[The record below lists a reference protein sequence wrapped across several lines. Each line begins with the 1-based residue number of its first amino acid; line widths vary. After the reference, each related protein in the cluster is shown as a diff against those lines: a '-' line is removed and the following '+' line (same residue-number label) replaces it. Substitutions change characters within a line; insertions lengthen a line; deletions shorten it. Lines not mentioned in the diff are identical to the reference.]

1 MNRFIYIILIL
12 VVSSCSVTNYYQ
24 VYKTEVEKGTVFK
37 NKITFED
44 ESCIVYYNLWSNGG
58 DVGFSVFNKT
68 ATDLKIDLT
77 KTFFVLNGV
86 ANEYFQNRTFSKSS
100 YVTYAEKPMLTI
112 PSKTLINIS
121 EYFVTNK
128 RLFSCDLIKYP
139 TKKNIKTLNFNKDN
153 SPYVF
158 CNLITYYSLSDT
170 TRLENKFY
178 VSEVTNYPSSEMYIN
193 VDTSFCGN
201 KLDFPQKDLKKY
213 SAEYFYIKY
222 IKE

>member
-1 MNRFIYIILIL
+1 
-12 VVSSCSVTNYYQ
+12 
-24 VYKTEVEKGTVFK
+24 
-37 NKITFED
+37 
-44 ESCIVYYNLWSNGG
+44 
-58 DVGFSVFNKT
+58 
-68 ATDLKIDLT
+68 
-77 KTFFVLNGV
+77 
-86 ANEYFQNRTFSKSS
+86 
-100 YVTYAEKPMLTI
+100 MLTI